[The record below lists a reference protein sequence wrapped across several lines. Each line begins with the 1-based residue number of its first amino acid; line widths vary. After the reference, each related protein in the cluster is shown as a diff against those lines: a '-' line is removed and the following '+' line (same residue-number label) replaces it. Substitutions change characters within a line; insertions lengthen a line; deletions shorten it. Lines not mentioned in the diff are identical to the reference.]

1 MDRPSRRRFLQGG
14 LALAGLGLL
23 SGCGQLPFQAQQ
35 PAKVPVIGFLTPGTR
50 EDRAPHVAGLL
61 QGLSEHGYVEGQ
73 NILIEYR
80 FSEDRNDRLPELA
93 AELVGLRVD
102 IILAS
107 ATFATIAAKQATT
120 TIPIVMVSGEP
131 VATGLVAGLAH
142 PGGNVTRMAL
152 MSAQTSGKRLEL
164 LKEIIPG
171 LSRVAVISNETNP
184 LHVPQDSEIQAAA
197 QALGLQIH
205 ILSVRSADD
214 LAAAFQAATSARAD
228 AIYGATDATV
238 VINARAQLA
247 ELAMRH
253 RLPTMFDYRENV
265 DAGGLMAYGPV
276 FAALYRHAA
285 GHVDKILKGAKPAE
299 IPVEQPTQFELFI
312 NAKTARAL
320 GLTVPAS
327 ILGLAT
333 EVGQ

>member
-1 MDRPSRRRFLQGG
+1 MHRLTRRQLLRGS
-14 LALAGLGLL
+14 LALASLSLL

-35 PAKVPVIGFLTPGTR
+35 PAKVPVIGFLTPGPR
-50 EDRAPHVAGLL
+50 EGRAPLIAAFL
-61 QGLSEHGYVEGQ
+61 QGLQDLGHVEGQ
-73 NILIEYR
+73 NIALEYR
-80 FSEDRNDRLPELA
+80 FAERNDRLPGLA
-93 AELVGLRVD
+93 AELVGLKVD

-107 ATFATIAAKQATT
+107 ATLATMAAKQATS
-120 TIPIVMVSGEP
+120 TIPIVMGASEEP
-131 VATGLVAGLAH
+131 VARGLVASLAH
-142 PGGNVTRMAL
+142 PGGNVTGMAL
-152 MSAQTSGKRLEL
+152 ISAQISGERLEL

-184 LHVPQDSEIQAAA
+184 LHVPQDKEIQAAA
-197 QALGLQIH
+197 QALGIEVQVLP
-205 ILSVRSADD
+205 VRSADD
-214 LAAAFQAATSARAD
+214 FEGAFQAAASARAD
-228 AIYGATDATV
+228 AIYLATDPLVT
-238 VINARAQLA
+238 NARNQLA
-247 ELAMRH
+247 ELALRH
-253 RLPTMFDYRENV
+253 RLPSMFDYRENV
-265 DAGGLMAYGPV
+265 DAGGLIAYGPV